1 MAIVKN
7 NALVGA
13 VGNICFRQS
22 NGQNIVQI
30 KPRDVKQTIKT
41 KESGISWGLASA
53 SAKQI
58 RVAYASMIDG
68 LYDGKAVNRLNVAVS
83 ASEISNFSETG
94 IYHLPELSGFEFNIK
109 SSVADVLNAYPKIS
123 VAGEALIRVEIPS
136 WQSQKLLQTKL
147 KWSACCIRLAAYMF
161 EFQNCRYTLLSE
173 QEVEVAYSQGE
184 TVPVSWDVK
193 VPQTEA
199 AIVTVAI
206 ALDLYQENNRGRFIL
221 NDKSFSPASIV
232 ESYKV
237 KGIISTE
244 SPSKWITMAGYAFTV
259 DKLRYKAMKLAK

>member
-41 KESGISWGLASA
+41 KESGLSWGLASA

-58 RVAYASMIDG
+58 RVAYDSMIDG
-68 LYDGKAVNRLNVAVS
+68 LNDGKAVNRLNVAVS

-109 SSVADVLNAYPKIS
+109 SSLADVLNAYPKTS
-123 VAGEALIRVEIPS
+123 VADEALIRIEIPS

-147 KWSACCIRLAAYMF
+147 KWSACSIRLAAFMF
-161 EFQNCRYTLLSE
+161 EFQNSRYSLLSE
-173 QEVEVAYSQGE
+173 EGVEIAYSQGE
-184 TVPVSWDVK
+184 TIPLSWNVK

-199 AIVTVAI
+199 AIVTVVI
-206 ALDLYQENNRGRFIL
+206 ALDLYNENNRGRFIL
-221 NDKSFSPASIV
+221 NDKSFSPLSIV

-237 KGIISTE
+237 KGIAGTE
-244 SPSKWITMAGYAFTV
+244 SPSEWETMAGYAFTV
-259 DKLRYKAMKLAK
+259 DKLRYKAMKLLK